1 MVGAFAA
8 LALLSGLSDPGGP
21 PAGQGDR
28 QVRHYRVAG
37 WRLEVHRD
45 RFADLVACTLQK
57 PGVTYDRGVLTFR
70 FSHGVDTANAL
81 FRIDNAQPRGAGSV
95 AVEAAGLGAHFNGPN
110 LTNPS
115 NGEVHIP
122 ADAVDEARKVSI
134 EPNRRSA
141 YRTFDVTGLSR
152 AIEAAKA
159 RGCDIA

>member
-8 LALLSGLSDPGGP
+8 LALFSGLFGLGSAPPGP
-21 PAGQGDR
+21 GDR

-37 WRLEVHRD
+37 WRLEVGRD
-45 RFADLVACTLQK
+45 RFAGQVACTFQK
-57 PGVTYDRGVLTFR
+57 PGVTYDHGVYTFR
-70 FSHGVDTANAL
+70 FARDVDTANAL
-81 FRIDNAQPRGAGSV
+81 FRIDNAPPRGVGSV
-95 AVEAAGLGAHFNGPN
+95 AVEAAGLGARFNGPS

-122 ADAVDEARKVSI
+122 ASAVGEARRVSI
-134 EPNRRSA
+134 EPNRRIA
-141 YRTFDVTGLSR
+141 HRTFDVTGLSR